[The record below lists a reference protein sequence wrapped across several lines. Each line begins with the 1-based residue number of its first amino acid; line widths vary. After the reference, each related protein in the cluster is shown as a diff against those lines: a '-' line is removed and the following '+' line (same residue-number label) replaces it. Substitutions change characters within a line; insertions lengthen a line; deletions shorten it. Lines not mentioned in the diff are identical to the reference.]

1 MKIVFYSLLT
11 FGLGVLMF
19 FGFKNNSSN
28 QVTTTEFKI
37 KSEAF
42 TTNTTVS
49 TQEIID
55 LANAFKA
62 TLTANQIATLQLNYT
77 LTNARTW
84 SNLPASMSARLGLK
98 MGTLSTTQLAAARAL
113 VQAMTGTTLGEGYN
127 EVQALWAA
135 DDYLSANGG
144 GTNYGAG
151 NFYIAFFGTPAMT
164 GTFEIQMTG
173 HHRTVANTYIDG
185 NLVGATPS
193 FVATEPYASFT
204 SGGNTYQP
212 MVEEKTALVAMLAGL
227 TSAQLTTAH
236 LSSTFSDIILGPQ
249 DDWVFPTTK
258 VGLQANS
265 LTTSQKQLIID
276 AIATYVDDVDDTSA
290 AAFMAQYTSEIDN
303 TYIAYSGTATLNN
316 QNDYVRI
323 DGPSVW
329 IEYSTQ
335 NGIILSPKHPH
346 SVWRD
351 HTKDYGGTGA
361 PLSVST
367 TALASRISNFP
378 NPVIDFTTFNF
389 NLKANAT
396 VTITIYDLDGKLVL
410 RPYHKTVDAGNNS
423 IHVDLSDLRSGTY
436 LYSVDADGVKSKSNK
451 LIKK

>member
-1 MKIVFYSLLT
+1 
-11 FGLGVLMF
+11 MF

-28 QVTTTEFKI
+28 ELKTTEFNV
-37 KSEAF
+37 KSQAL
-42 TTNTTVS
+42 NTTTTVT

-62 TLTANQIATLQLNYT
+62 TLTASQITTLQLSYT
-77 LTNARTW
+77 FANAKTW

-98 MGTLSTTQLAAARAL
+98 MGTLTTTQLTAARAL
-113 VQAMTGTTLGEGYN
+113 VQAMTGTQIGEGYN
-127 EVQALWAA
+127 EVQGLWAA

-144 GTNYGAG
+144 GTSYGNG
-151 NFYIAFFGTPAMT
+151 NFYIAFFGTPALT

-173 HHRTVANTYIDG
+173 HHRTVANTYVNG

-212 MVEEKTALVAMLAGL
+212 MLEEKTTLVNMLAGL
-227 TSAQLTTAH
+227 TTTQLATAH
-236 LSSTFSDIILGPQ
+236 LTATFTDLVCGPQ
-249 DDWVFPTTK
+249 KDWMFPTVK
-258 VGLQANS
+258 VGLQANALS
-265 LTTSQKQLIID
+265 STQKQLILN
-276 AIATYVDDVDDTSA
+276 AIATYVNDIDDTNA
-290 AAFMAQYTSEIDN
+290 AAFMAQYTAEIDN

-346 SVWRD
+346 SIWRD
-351 HTKDYGGTGA
+351 HTKDYAGTGN
-361 PLSVST
+361 LSNQNFSIVSKI
-367 TALASRISNFP
+367 ANFP
-378 NPVIDFTTFNF
+378 NPVIENTTFNF
-389 NLKANAT
+389 NLKENA
-396 VTITIYDLDGKLVL
+396 VVKINIYDLQGKLIAS
-410 RPYHKTVDAGNNS
+410 PYKNSLDAGNNS
-423 IHVDLSDLRSGTY
+423 ITIDLSDLGSGTY
-436 LYSVDADGVKSKSNK
+436 VYYIETNGVKSNSNK

>member
-1 MKIVFYSLLT
+1 
-11 FGLGVLMF
+11 MF

-28 QVTTTEFKI
+28 ELKTTEFNV
-37 KSEAF
+37 KSQAL
-42 TTNTTVS
+42 NTTTTLT

-62 TLTANQIATLQLNYT
+62 TLTANQITTLQLNYS

-98 MGTLSTTQLAAARAL
+98 MGTLTTTQLTAARAL
-113 VQAMTGTTLGEGYN
+113 VQAMTGTPIGEGYN
-127 EVQALWAA
+127 EVQGLWAA

-144 GTNYGAG
+144 GTSYGNG
-151 NFYIAFFGTPAMT
+151 NFYIAFFGTPALT

-173 HHRTVANTYIDG
+173 HHRTVANTYING
-185 NLVGATPS
+185 NLIGATPS
-193 FVATEPYASFT
+193 FVASEPYASFT
-204 SGGNTYQP
+204 SGGVTYQP
-212 MVEEKTALVAMLAGL
+212 MIEEKTALVNMLAGL
-227 TSAQLTTAH
+227 TSTQLTASH
-236 LSSTFSDIILGPQ
+236 LTTTFSDIILGPQ
-249 DDWVFPTTK
+249 DDWIFPTTK
-258 VGLQANS
+258 LGLQANS
-265 LTTSQKQLIID
+265 LTSVQKQLILN
-276 AIATYVDDVDDTSA
+276 AIATYVNDVDDTSA
-290 AAFMAQYTSEIDN
+290 SVFMAQYTAEIDN

-361 PLSVST
+361 PLSITEYSLVSK
-367 TALASRISNFP
+367 IVNFLRKKK
-378 NPVIDFTTFNF
+378 
-389 NLKANAT
+389 NLN
-396 VTITIYDLDGKLVL
+396 GW
-410 RPYHKTVDAGNNS
+410 GN
-423 IHVDLSDLRSGTY
+423 HLGL
-436 LYSVDADGVKSKSNK
+436 
-451 LIKK
+451 